1 MALQQIK
8 ERGALPM
15 IDRGDIRQAIDR
27 CSNIWASLPGAGYG
41 QFEHKADSLIA
52 KFKEAGG
59 TVREIDVWAESPR
72 LSPLWLSASSTY
84 LSWAVN
90 HYAVITPL
98 PTKRDKN
105 ARELKLANA
114 AITDRC
120 VSVVLLRSMQKYT
133 KELADAKAE
142 NDALRDDVAA
152 GRRRL
157 HIKAV
162 CQSVREATTA
172 SGVDNATS
180 PDWQTPLNG
189 IISPSERLITMPK
202 TTEEPRVY

>member
-1 MALQQIK
+1 MSRVTAIISALVIC
-8 ERGALPM
+8 
-15 IDRGDIRQAIDR
+15 IIV
-27 CSNIWASLPGAGYG
+27 C
-41 QFEHKADSLIA
+41 
-52 KFKEAGG
+52 
-59 TVREIDVWAESPR
+59 
-72 LSPLWLSASSTY
+72 

-90 HYAVITPL
+90 HYRDNAITY
-98 PTKRDKN
+98 KAQRDKN

-114 AITDRC
+114 AITD
-120 VSVVLLRSMQKYT
+120 MQMRQRDVAALDAKYT

-172 SGVDNATS
+172 SGVDNAASRLADTAER
-180 PDWQTPLNG
+180 DYFTLR
-189 IISPSERLITMPK
+189 ERLITMQK
-202 TTEEPRVY
+202 QLEGTRSILMSSADRVAHIDGQLIHQLSNTRASSGV